1 MSKEEEKDFKLMSLD
16 EVIKANKKEGKGGRL
31 RNFQNRRR
39 RKSYFNR
46 LYRSDNP
53 KKDNRRRIQVENLG
67 KDIQNPELQKLF
79 KPYGTL
85 TRCGIKFDKLG
96 QSKGIADV
104 EFSTHEECEKAINKL
119 DNAEI
124 NGVRIRVKYA
134 PSQTNRYGRRNRS
147 AGVQRRNLRR
157 MNRNNRRGLRTRRMG
172 RRGIRSRRIGRRLTG
187 DRGNGRKNIRRKR
200 RAFART
206 LGRRR
211 QEKKQN

>member
-104 EFSTHEECEKAINKL
+104 EFSTHEECELAINKL
-119 DNAEI
+119 DCAEI
-124 NGVRIRVKYA
+124 NGEQIRVKYA
-134 PSQTNRYGRRNRS
+134 PSQPKFGRRTRS
-147 AGVQRRNLRR
+147 AADQRRNLRR
-157 MNRNNRRGLRTRRMG
+157 LNRNN
-172 RRGIRSRRIGRRLTG
+172 RRGIRSRRMGRRLTG
-187 DRGNGRKNIRRKR
+187 DRGNGRKNIRQKR

-206 LGRRR
+206 LGRRKKK
-211 QEKKQN
+211 KKQN

>member
-1 MSKEEEKDFKLMSLD
+1 MTTEGQKDVKLMALD
-16 EVIKANKKEGKGGRL
+16 DVIKANTKDGKGGRL
-31 RNFQNRRR
+31 KNITNRRR
-39 RKSYFNR
+39 RRSYFNR
-46 LYRSDNP
+46 LYKRENP
-53 KKDNRRRIQVENLG
+53 KKDNRRRIQIENLHREM
-67 KDIQNPELQKLF
+67 QNPDLQKLCEPCG
-79 KPYGTL
+79 KL

-96 QSKGIADV
+96 ASKGIADV

-172 RRGIRSRRIGRRLTG
+172 RRGNR
-187 DRGNGRKNIRRKR
+187 DRTSFGRKGLRPKR
-200 RAFART
+200 RNFART

>member
-1 MSKEEEKDFKLMSLD
+1 MTTEGQKDVKLMALD
-16 EVIKANKKEGKGGRL
+16 DVIKANIKDGKGGRL
-31 RNFQNRRR
+31 KNITNRRR
-39 RKSYFNR
+39 RRSYFNR
-46 LYRSDNP
+46 LYKSENP
-53 KKDNRRRIQVENLG
+53 KKDNRRRIQIENLHREM
-67 KDIQNPELQKLF
+67 QNPDLQKLCEPCG
-79 KPYGTL
+79 KL

-96 QSKGIADV
+96 ASKGIADV

-172 RRGIRSRRIGRRLTG
+172 RRGNR
-187 DRGNGRKNIRRKR
+187 DRTSFGRKGLRPKR
-200 RAFART
+200 RNFART

>member
-1 MSKEEEKDFKLMSLD
+1 MTTEGQKDVKLMALD
-16 EVIKANKKEGKGGRL
+16 DVIKANIKDGKGGKL
-31 RNFQNRRR
+31 KNITNRRR
-39 RKSYFNR
+39 RRRSYFNR
-46 LYRSDNP
+46 LYKSENP
-53 KKDNRRRIQVENLG
+53 KKDNRRRIQIENLHREM
-67 KDIQNPELQKLF
+67 QNPDLQKLCEPCG
-79 KPYGTL
+79 KL

-96 QSKGIADV
+96 ASKGIADV

-172 RRGIRSRRIGRRLTG
+172 RRGNR
-187 DRGNGRKNIRRKR
+187 DRTSFGRKGLRPKR
-200 RAFART
+200 RNFART